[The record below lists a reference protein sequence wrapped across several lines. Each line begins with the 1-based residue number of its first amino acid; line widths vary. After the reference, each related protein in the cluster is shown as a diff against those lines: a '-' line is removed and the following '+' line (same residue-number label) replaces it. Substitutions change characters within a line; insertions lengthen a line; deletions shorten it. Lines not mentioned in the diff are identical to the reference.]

1 MPSSASQ
8 ALHIVPIRPSREAER
23 LRLVIWAVWRVL
35 EEHRHR
41 LEIIVLMVG
50 HLRASVSIVP
60 VRALV
65 VLLAP
70 TESRIVVVLVCAVTA
85 MVRAGT
91 QLEEIG
97 QNVLPAIGLANASL
111 AMVRASASIAM
122 AQARASSRCGY
133 YLSQCKQTKEGGLP
147 IGNPPSNL
155 SLNSKNYFLF
165 KARSIATAI
174 ATVAPTIG
182 LLPMP
187 RKPIIST

>member
-8 ALHIVPIRPSREAER
+8 VLHIVPIRLSREAER

-41 LEIIVLMVG
+41 LEIIVRMVG
-50 HLRASVSIVP
+50 HLQVSVSIVLAL
-60 VRALV
+60 ALV

-70 TESRIVVVLVCAVTA
+70 TESRIVVALACVVTA

-111 AMVRASASIAM
+111 AMVRASASIVM
-122 AQARASSRCGY
+122 EQARASIVFSSRYTKSPHILCVGICGESY
-133 YLSQCKQTKEGGLP
+133 DGMLDFIRL
-147 IGNPPSNL
+147 
-155 SLNSKNYFLF
+155 
-165 KARSIATAI
+165 
-174 ATVAPTIG
+174 
-182 LLPMP
+182 
-187 RKPIIST
+187 